1 MKNFN
6 KFSFDK
12 FLESRDKSLYKEV
25 RITSA
30 IKTHMDEEKIQTYE
44 TIEHAKNYIIKLIGS
59 DDEKLNIHS
68 HPSLKFLAFSGY
80 GDAESQKNLLKTID
94 LIKSTHEM
102 FLSDWNSLS
111 DASKKESL
119 DHIMRIYSMLAS
131 DKSFPVTSPEYD
143 YNKSMNITNAG
154 LLRKPDYREKL
165 TKHIIDP
172 LTDIEKVLDEWLAK
186 NKPESPA
193 QQAAPAVMP
202 NKQAAPAVMPNK
214 QDASTEMPNKKDAP
228 AVMPKQGWLSKMFS
242 SK

>member
-1 MKNFN
+1 
-6 KFSFDK
+6 
-12 FLESRDKSLYKEV
+12 
-25 RITSA
+25 
-30 IKTHMDEEKIQTYE
+30 
-44 TIEHAKNYIIKLIGS
+44 
-59 DDEKLNIHS
+59 
-68 HPSLKFLAFSGY
+68 
-80 GDAESQKNLLKTID
+80 
-94 LIKSTHEM
+94 
-102 FLSDWNSLS
+102 
-111 DASKKESL
+111 
-119 DHIMRIYSMLAS
+119 
-131 DKSFPVTSPEYD
+131 
-143 YNKSMNITNAG
+143 MNITNAG